1 VSKVVLVT
9 GATSGFGREIVRV
22 FAKDGYRVIA
32 IGNGKLPQN
41 SDLFR
46 VLRRFI
52 FYYDRSRVVWNIIIG
67 KY

>member
-1 VSKVVLVT
+1 MSKVVLVT

>member
-1 VSKVVLVT
+1 MSKVVLVT

-22 FAKDGYRVIA
+22 FAKDEYRVIA
-32 IGNGKLPQN
+32 IGNEKLPQN

>member
-1 VSKVVLVT
+1 MSKVVLVT

-32 IGNGKLPQN
+32 IGNEKLPQN